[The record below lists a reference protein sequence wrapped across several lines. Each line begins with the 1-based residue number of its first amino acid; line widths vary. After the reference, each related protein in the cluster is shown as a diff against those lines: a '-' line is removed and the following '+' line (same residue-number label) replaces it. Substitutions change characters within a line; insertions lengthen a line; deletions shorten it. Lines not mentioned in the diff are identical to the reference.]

1 MTEGDPD
8 GHDRADSDPDPGEPD
23 ASATVTRADVEDAR
37 DRLAGVAHRT
47 PLDTSRTFAEMSG
60 ADSLGLK
67 LEQLQRTGSFKIR
80 GAYNAMAQLSPA
92 EREKV
97 VAEARLALASWPAR
111 VGDVVDAVTAEGT
124 ELDAL
129 ERARRTAV
137 AEVNG
142 LSDVERSVVE
152 RSVVDGS

>member
-8 GHDRADSDPDPGEPD
+8 DRDRADSDPDPGEPD

-47 PLDTSRTFAEMSG
+47 PLDISRTFAEMSG
-60 ADSLGLK
+60 ADSPGLK

-80 GAYNAMAQLSPA
+80 GAYNAMARLSPV

-111 VGDVVDAVTAEGT
+111 VGEVVDAVTAEGA
-124 ELDAL
+124 ELEAL

-142 LSDVERSVVE
+142 VSVVE